1 LLQFIR
7 IYTFSEQYLENALKT
22 RNVEFDIL
30 EEKLKQFEEKVNH
43 FILFI
48 LHIKKRKFIS
58 LDTHIRTITSIAST
72 DFRKNNTRL
81 SNRK

>member
-1 LLQFIR
+1 LLQFIP

-48 LHIKKRKFIS
+48 LDIKKRKLIY
-58 LDTHIRTITSIAST
+58 LDTHILKITSITST

-81 SNRK
+81 SNRE

>member
-1 LLQFIR
+1 MLQFIR

-48 LHIKKRKFIS
+48 LYIKKRKLIS
-58 LDTHIRTITSIAST
+58 LDTHIRTITSITST